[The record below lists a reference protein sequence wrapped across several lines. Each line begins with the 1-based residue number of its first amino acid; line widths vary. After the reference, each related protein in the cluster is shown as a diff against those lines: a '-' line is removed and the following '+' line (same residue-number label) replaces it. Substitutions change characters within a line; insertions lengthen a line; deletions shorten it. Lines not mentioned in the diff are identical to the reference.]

1 VDTLTALRLQIE
13 WGADEALAD
22 TPCDRLGTV
31 SPPAPAKPRRR
42 TVAQIAEVAGSTGLG
57 ARAVEAAASAA
68 NLDALR
74 EAIAAFDGITLRDTA
89 TNLVF
94 VAGNIES
101 GLLFVADAPN
111 ADADRSGDAFAGQ
124 AGSYLEAMLRTI
136 GIDRNGMML
145 VPLLPWRPPGD
156 RPPSMTEILICLP
169 FLHRLIALTAP
180 RRVVLLGHLAARAL
194 LGETWARRRGSMAW
208 HKADIP
214 RAHISVDMLIMPSPA
229 ILLRVPQQRR
239 DAWAALRLL
248 RKTLNLGGTD

>member
-1 VDTLTALRLQIE
+1 MLTALRLQIE

-31 SPPAPAKPRRR
+31 PPPAPAKSRRR
-42 TVAQIAEVAGSTGLG
+42 AAALIAETTGSTALG
-57 ARAVEAAASAA
+57 ERAADAAASAA
-68 NLDALR
+68 TPGALR
-74 EAIAAFDGITLRDTA
+74 EAIAAFDGTTLRDTA

-94 VAGNIES
+94 VAGNTES
-101 GLLFVADAPN
+101 RLLFVADAPN

-124 AGSYLEAMLRTI
+124 VGSYLEAMLRTI
-136 GIDRNGMML
+136 RIDRNGMML

-180 RRVVLLGHLAARAL
+180 RHMVLLGQLPARAL
-194 LGETWARRRGSMAW
+194 LGETSARRRGSPAW

-214 RAHISVDMLIMPSPA
+214 RAHISVDTLAMPSPA
-229 ILLRVPQQRR
+229 ILLRMPQQRR

-248 RKTLNLGGTD
+248 RKTLDRSVTN